1 MKAKL
6 MIQEKKKRIRLELL
20 KKLKSHKEEDRFRKS
35 AEIARKLFSLKNY
48 LKAKTVLFYLSLD
61 GEVDTVSMIRDSM
74 KQGKRVAVP
83 VIRRETRDIVP
94 SLLVD
99 YDAELTCGPFG
110 IRHPKEEYIRP
121 VGLNDIDL
129 VIVPG
134 LAFDKA
140 GNRLGRGHGYYDR
153 FLGRL
158 PKDVPTVGLAFAFQ
172 ILEDFPPLEPHDLSV
187 TTVLFA

>member
-1 MKAKL
+1 

-35 AEIARKLFSLKNY
+35 TEIAKKLFSLKNY

-110 IRHPKEEYIRP
+110 ICHPKEEYIRP